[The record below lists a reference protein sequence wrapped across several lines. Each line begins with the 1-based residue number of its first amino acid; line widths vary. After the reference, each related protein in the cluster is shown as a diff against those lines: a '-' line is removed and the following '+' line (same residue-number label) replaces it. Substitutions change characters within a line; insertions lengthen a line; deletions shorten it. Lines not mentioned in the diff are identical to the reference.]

1 MGLGTKI
8 YVAMENNDWDMGCF
22 DQLDFY
28 GIPRNG
34 STYDLAFAS
43 CHFNPVKFDSG
54 EVSHNENGGWTDWTY
69 HMNKPAI
76 CKFPTQT
83 NSITRLNIKVCESS
97 GSGSR
102 DPMYIEL
109 KNDDGDVCKTEGL
122 DVSQKGHF
130 LRFSSGSLGSCKN
143 FIITETT
150 TASLSNDGNDDL
162 CLTDLYLDTA
172 TRDGNTKVLRCR
184 YNAAEH
190 QSMIVHGEAR
200 TIPLLCY

>member
-1 MGLGTKI
+1 MIIIL
-8 YVAMENNDWDMGCF
+8 AMENGDGDGGCF

-28 GIPRNG
+28 GIPNNG
-34 STYDLAFAS
+34 STHDLAFAS
-43 CHFNPVKFDSG
+43 CHFNPVMFDSSQ
-54 EVSHNENGGWTDWTY
+54 VTHYENGGWTSWTD
-69 HMNKPAI
+69 HMNEPAR
-76 CKFPTQT
+76 CEFSTKT

-109 KNDDGDVCKTEGL
+109 KNDNGDVCKTQGL
-122 DVSQKGHF
+122 PVTQRGHF

-150 TASLSNDGNDDL
+150 TAKLSNDGNDDL

-172 TRDGNTKVLRCR
+172 SQDGNTRVLRCR
-184 YNAAEH
+184 YNADTH
-190 QSMIVHGEAR
+190 QR
-200 TIPLLCY
+200 